1 MWGRTAVVHG
11 NNRDVMRENEIIQD
25 NVASKE
31 SLCLYSPMN
40 LFAQLKDV
48 FVLWHSRMAV

>member
-1 MWGRTAVVHG
+1 
-11 NNRDVMRENEIIQD
+11 MRENEIIQD